1 MNPHDLWSADF
12 ESAASAIPPQPRS
25 EVIIL
30 KCLFFVNFKGCE
42 SDIIFEDKEQ
52 ERAMQVH
59 FEKVDSKEQEE
70 AVIKAVEITDE
81 ISGAI
86 ELLEGDAKGFAV
98 SKDGK
103 TYIIKASNVYYIES
117 VDKKTFVY
125 TKQGCYDTKY
135 RLYELEVM
143 LGGYFMRCSKSMI
156 INLKKVRNVKSQI
169 SGRIDATLL
178 NDEVVVISRGY
189 VKEVKRRLG
198 IG

>member
-1 MNPHDLWSADF
+1 
-12 ESAASAIPPQPRS
+12 
-25 EVIIL
+25 
-30 KCLFFVNFKGCE
+30 
-42 SDIIFEDKEQ
+42 
-52 ERAMQVH
+52 MQVIV
-59 FEKVDSKEQEE
+59 ERVNSKEEE
-70 AVIKAVEITDE
+70 QAVIKAVEVTDE

-86 ELLEGDAKGFAV
+86 ELLEGDSKSFTV

-103 TYIIKASNVYYIES
+103 VYIIKASAVYYIES

-125 TKQGCYDTKY
+125 TKQGCYDCKY

-189 VKEVKRRLG
+189 VKEVKRSLG

>member
-1 MNPHDLWSADF
+1 
-12 ESAASAIPPQPRS
+12 
-25 EVIIL
+25 
-30 KCLFFVNFKGCE
+30 
-42 SDIIFEDKEQ
+42 
-52 ERAMQVH
+52 MQVH
-59 FEKVDSKEQEE
+59 LEKVNSKEEE
-70 AVIKAVEITDE
+70 QAIIKAYEVTDE

-86 ELLEGDAKGFAV
+86 ELLEGDSKGFAV

-103 TYIIKASNVYYIES
+103 VYIIKASVVYYIES

-125 TKQGCYDTKY
+125 TKQGCYDCKY
-135 RLYELEVM
+135 RLYELEIM
-143 LGGYFMRCSKSMI
+143 LGGYFQRCSKSMI
-156 INLKKVRNVKSQI
+156 INLKKIRNVKSDI